1 MTLQEAIEHVKEVSQ
16 SACGECCKAE
26 HKKLAEWLQELKERR
41 ESSLR
46 PAIKFVNENSM
57 FTQMNQ
63 ISQEFREV
71 AKEVEKLFDGE
82 GNNDDLIMELI
93 DLQTACETEL
103 AILGLDESQRMQAR
117 RKVIEKNQAR
127 GYYCE

>member
-1 MTLQEAIEHVKEVSQ
+1 MSYWYCNDCKRELCSENVTFEEKCDTCGHSAIWIETEDDESVEQ
-16 SACGECCKAE
+16 M
-26 HKKLAEWLQELKERR
+26 LQELKERR

-46 PAIKFVNENSM
+46 PATKFVNENSM

-71 AKEVEKLFDGE
+71 AKEVEKIFDGE

-93 DLQTACETEL
+93 DL
-103 AILGLDESQRMQAR
+103 
-117 RKVIEKNQAR
+117 
-127 GYYCE
+127 